1 MAGKKSAGPKLVR
14 AKKKQ
19 KPKPLAASSTS
30 ADLVIPSTR
39 LDALYHAVLDT
50 TELLECVLSH
60 LPSKQIFGVQRLAR
74 LWKDVIA
81 RSPAIQE
88 KLFLKLQ
95 NKPAE
100 LWGLLECAR
109 RAEFEGSRL
118 RLEKPTSEAE
128 VESVSTTDVGMFTS
142 VALNPF
148 LQVGEDPDEGPLCKQ
163 HEYDENDEIL
173 ELHSLADIIAEWEIK
188 HECRAVFKPDHTVIY
203 LDNNGETS
211 TGHFS
216 LVPTKSDRRDVV
228 DHDNDIFSASE
239 GHLLSDYS
247 HKQLRENVKQD
258 AQTAVGPQAEH
269 DSTCSESRDKVF
281 DTSEIIEGILE
292 CLPAKT
298 LFVVRRVNK
307 RFHETIAD
315 LPRIQRKMFLRID
328 NDHSVTGLEVVFR
341 PSASNFQAMGVVVPT
356 DKVKA
361 AANSIESEE

>member
-228 DHDNDIFSASE
+228 DHDNDI
-239 GHLLSDYS
+239 

-328 NDHSVTGLEVVFR
+328 NDHSVVWEAQDQGL
-341 PSASNFQAMGVVVPT
+341 SSMSSNAMGVVVPT